1 MLRLLHLLNKLLL
14 LHTPLTLHPP
24 IQQNTLELLHP
35 QLGQILGFQILRLDG
50 ELDPANLGIT
60 LINTFTQSIGRHPE
74 REGLGHVAFDGVDV
88 VAYFLFARR
97 EGFVGAVRADC
108 GFDFGFVF
116 LIGFG
121 HGVANVGHYFH
132 AD

>member
-1 MLRLLHLLNKLLL
+1 
-14 LHTPLTLHPP
+14 
-24 IQQNTLELLHP
+24 
-35 QLGQILGFQILRLDG
+35 
-50 ELDPANLGIT
+50 
-60 LINTFTQSIGRHPE
+60 
-74 REGLGHVAFDGVDV
+74 
-88 VAYFLFARR
+88 
-97 EGFVGAVRADC
+97 VRADC